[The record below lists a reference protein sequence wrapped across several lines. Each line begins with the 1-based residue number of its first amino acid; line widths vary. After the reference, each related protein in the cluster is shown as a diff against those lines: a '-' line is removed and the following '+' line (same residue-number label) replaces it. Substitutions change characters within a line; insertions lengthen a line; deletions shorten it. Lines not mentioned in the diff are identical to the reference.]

1 MSIRNRQI
9 ELDPSGI
16 FGGGVARCPRV
27 LLVDDSEDDLDLA
40 MLTLRA
46 LPQRPEV
53 RVARDGLEALA
64 MMREGERRPGL
75 VLLDLK
81 MPRMDGVGVLRERRE
96 DEALRK
102 IPVIVFSTS
111 AADWDID
118 ESYDLGANGY
128 MVKPSEMDRLDKMLG
143 DLLRVFCEHLHTSP
157 SLR

>member
-1 MSIRNRQI
+1 M
-9 ELDPSGI
+9 EPSGI
-16 FGGGVARCPRV
+16 FGGGTPRCPCV

-40 MLTLRA
+40 MHALRT
-46 LPQRPEV
+46 LPQKPEV
-53 RVARDGLEALA
+53 RIARDGVEALEL
-64 MMREGERRPGL
+64 MRSDDRKPGL

-81 MPRMDGVGVLRERRE
+81 MPRMDGVGVLRERRG
-96 DEALRK
+96 DDALRK

-128 MVKPSEMDRLDKMLG
+128 MVKPSEMDRLDAMLG